1 MNESQSLNTREAE
14 ALLEHVADVAA
25 AGLPL
30 AAGLR
35 AAAAESSSRRLTAE
49 LGQIAGELDRGRS
62 LEEVLAERGG
72 RYSSCVGGLVRAGVR
87 SGRLG
92 VVLIELVDQQR
103 RLRELTRSLKSA
115 LAYPALLLTLT
126 LVIGLLLDR
135 VFVGPMLRMF
145 SDFKLALPWVTQIV
159 QWLHTYGI
167 RWLLLAGV
175 ALLIGMVVFRLTA
188 GAARWR
194 RVLATVPLIGAL
206 WHWSGVAEFSR
217 LLAILLEQDVPLP
230 EALQLASAGVR
241 DANLREL
248 SGQLAQSVQQGRSLT
263 ELLATTH
270 RLPASLGPL
279 LGWGERSGQLAE
291 ALRVA
296 GDMFEGRV
304 RLRAELLR
312 SILPFV
318 VFVGIAMVALF
329 SLVALYAPMLSL
341 LQGLS

>member
-1 MNESQSLNTREAE
+1 MKMHRILAE
-14 ALLEHVADVAA
+14 AASAIAKSVFREHRVLDHA
-25 AGLPL
+25 L
-30 AAGLR
+30 AEAFEANPKWGKR
-35 AAAAESSSRRLTAE
+35 
-49 LGQIAGELDRGRS
+49 DRGFIA
-62 LEEVLAERGG
+62 ETVFEV
-72 RYSSCVGGLVRAGVR
+72 
-87 SGRLG
+87 
-92 VVLIELVDQQR
+92 
-103 RLRELTRSLKSA
+103 
-115 LAYPALLLTLT
+115 
-126 LVIGLLLDR
+126 
-135 VFVGPMLRMF
+135 
-145 SDFKLALPWVTQIV
+145 
-159 QWLHTYGI
+159 
-167 RWLLLAGV
+167 
-175 ALLIGMVVFRLTA
+175 
-188 GAARWR
+188 ARWR

-206 WHWSGVAEFSR
+206 WHWSGVAELAR

-230 EALQLASAGVR
+230 EALQLASTGVR